1 MSKVLIPL
9 PEDLEQMLKA
19 VLERDPER
27 GAELLRAGF
36 EAQLAELYQ
45 QWQALRISTSRCAE
59 LLGVSLWELADVL
72 RARGLKATNLPG

>member
-9 PEDLEQMLKA
+9 PADLEQVLRP
-19 VLERDPER
+19 VLERDPEK
-27 GAELLRAGF
+27 GAELLKAGF

-45 QWQALRISTSRCAE
+45 RWQTLRISTSGFAE
-59 LLGVSLWELADVL
+59 FLGVSLWELADVL